1 MERAQYIELYNTE
14 KDHWWFRGRRR
25 IISECLR
32 LFCPQKVERALDI
45 GCGTGFNAVLLG
57 NFSKNVFGLDFSDVA
72 ADLAKKL
79 NPDFTLIKGEFPE
92 IKLDEQY
99 NVITLLDV
107 LEHIEDDVA
116 ALKRI
121 EELLAPGG
129 LALITVPA
137 FDFLWTEHDKLLHHK
152 RRYAKP
158 GLMSLIRSRTNL
170 TIKKISYFNA
180 FMFLPILVFRY
191 LRRAFNL
198 GEGES
203 DFFMLP
209 KPLNYA
215 LEKIFSLEAKILR
228 LANFPFGVSIICVL
242 QKPARSSPIS
252 VKQNLQS
259 NNLKK
264 QQ

>member
-1 MERAQYIELYNTE
+1 MLMGDIIRRNAKLFSDKTAIVFEGKKYSYGELDDRVKRLANGLRAKGIGKGDRVGLLEHPCPQYIELYNTE

-116 ALKRI
+116 ALFDKYNLRSLPVVDAEQKLVGI
-121 EELLAPGG
+121 
-129 LALITVPA
+129 ITV
-137 FDFLWTEHDKLLHHK
+137 DDVVSRLWQAH
-152 RRYAKP
+152 R
-158 GLMSLIRSRTNL
+158 
-170 TIKKISYFNA
+170 
-180 FMFLPILVFRY
+180 
-191 LRRAFNL
+191 
-198 GEGES
+198 
-203 DFFMLP
+203 
-209 KPLNYA
+209 
-215 LEKIFSLEAKILR
+215 
-228 LANFPFGVSIICVL
+228 
-242 QKPARSSPIS
+242 
-252 VKQNLQS
+252 
-259 NNLKK
+259 
-264 QQ
+264 